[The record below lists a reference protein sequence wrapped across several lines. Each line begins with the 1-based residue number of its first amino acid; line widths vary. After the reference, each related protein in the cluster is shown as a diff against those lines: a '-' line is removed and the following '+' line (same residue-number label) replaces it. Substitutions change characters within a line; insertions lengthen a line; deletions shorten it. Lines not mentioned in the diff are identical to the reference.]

1 MAEEFV
7 GLTVKFG
14 ANTVEFDNSVKGMN
28 TALTQLKK
36 ELQTINQQLK
46 LDPNNVEL
54 LNRKMQ
60 NFQQQAEI
68 GAKKIAELRK
78 EQAALGD
85 EKIGTAEWQKLENEI
100 QKTEAQMQVVQR
112 AIDSTQSKLNSIT
125 PGKIEY
131 VNRQLDE
138 MSQKLDNA
146 AEKVGKVKEGF
157 EKAGNAVAPF
167 SAAAAGGLIAGAKAA
182 GDLQEQ
188 VSKTKAV
195 FKDNSD
201 EMDKFAQ
208 GAIDNINM
216 SENTARGIM
225 NTYGAMGSGLGLT
238 EQANKDMAKSLTS
251 LTADVVAFNDVSEDR
266 ASTALKGIYTGETE
280 SLKELGVVMTQTN
293 LDNYAMAK
301 GYGKTT
307 KEMSESE
314 KVALRYAYVQDAL
327 SDAQGAA
334 KREQDSFNGQLRLFK
349 EQLVEI
355 ATNIGKVL
363 IPALEPLLKHLNDM
377 TEKFRTMEPEQLE
390 KVVKAMIGLAGL
402 APALLGIAKVLGVV
416 QGVLGGLSKA
426 MLFLKDTKIA
436 GAFAKIFGGVS
447 TGPILLVVGAIVAVG
462 VALKQLWDRSETFRN
477 TISGIFD
484 SIAGSFEVSINL
496 IKNNMDGLQNTWK
509 SVWSYIEPAW
519 LLFQEIVGVAAVVIV
534 SAIDTI
540 AGVFRGLTTIIT
552 GVLTGNSYLIQAGFD
567 TILGFLEQF
576 VTNIMTYVSS
586 IDWGSL
592 AKTAIDGIVAGITA
606 LASLVWNAF
615 ITLFNIAIDFI
626 KSVDW
631 MAVGSWVLQTLIN
644 GIVALGSFLW
654 NTVQSLF
661 KTAMNFIKSIDWA
674 GVGSTIMNLIITA
687 ISALGSMVWNT
698 LKGLFTTAKNNST
711 NSIDWGSVGN
721 KIINMIGQAISTV
734 GGAIWDM
741 LRGALDTA
749 MSKAKNVD
757 WGSVGQSIVDG
768 IVAGITGLGD
778 AIHNKIS
785 SAFESAKS
793 WVSEKWN
800 ALKGSGDFSF
810 SGTMT
815 NSKGQSI
822 QLASPT
828 MPMLMASGASS
839 GTNLSITV
847 NTQGNGA
854 KSIAR
859 EVEKIIVRR
868 IQS

>member
-1 MAEEFV
+1 
-7 GLTVKFG
+7 
-14 ANTVEFDNSVKGMN
+14 
-28 TALTQLKK
+28 
-36 ELQTINQQLK
+36 
-46 LDPNNVEL
+46 
-54 LNRKMQ
+54 
-60 NFQQQAEI
+60 
-68 GAKKIAELRK
+68 
-78 EQAALGD
+78 
-85 EKIGTAEWQKLENEI
+85 
-100 QKTEAQMQVVQR
+100 
-112 AIDSTQSKLNSIT
+112 
-125 PGKIEY
+125 
-131 VNRQLDE
+131 
-138 MSQKLDNA
+138 
-146 AEKVGKVKEGF
+146 
-157 EKAGNAVAPF
+157 
-167 SAAAAGGLIAGAKAA
+167 
-182 GDLQEQ
+182 
-188 VSKTKAV
+188 
-195 FKDNSD
+195 
-201 EMDKFAQ
+201 
-208 GAIDNINM
+208 
-216 SENTARGIM
+216 
-225 NTYGAMGSGLGLT
+225 
-238 EQANKDMAKSLTS
+238 
-251 LTADVVAFNDVSEDR
+251 
-266 ASTALKGIYTGETE
+266 
-280 SLKELGVVMTQTN
+280 MTQTN

-576 VTNIMTYVSS
+576 VTNIMAYVSS

-654 NTVQSLF
+654 TTVQSLF

-674 GVGSTIMNLIITA
+674 GVGSTIMNLIIKA

-757 WGSVGQSIVDG
+757 WGSVGKSIVDS
-768 IVAGITGLGD
+768 IVSGITGLGD

-793 WVSEKWN
+793 LVSEKWN

-854 KSIAR
+854 KAIAR

>member
-1 MAEEFV
+1 
-7 GLTVKFG
+7 
-14 ANTVEFDNSVKGMN
+14 
-28 TALTQLKK
+28 
-36 ELQTINQQLK
+36 
-46 LDPNNVEL
+46 
-54 LNRKMQ
+54 
-60 NFQQQAEI
+60 
-68 GAKKIAELRK
+68 
-78 EQAALGD
+78 
-85 EKIGTAEWQKLENEI
+85 
-100 QKTEAQMQVVQR
+100 
-112 AIDSTQSKLNSIT
+112 
-125 PGKIEY
+125 
-131 VNRQLDE
+131 
-138 MSQKLDNA
+138 
-146 AEKVGKVKEGF
+146 
-157 EKAGNAVAPF
+157 
-167 SAAAAGGLIAGAKAA
+167 
-182 GDLQEQ
+182 
-188 VSKTKAV
+188 
-195 FKDNSD
+195 
-201 EMDKFAQ
+201 
-208 GAIDNINM
+208 
-216 SENTARGIM
+216 
-225 NTYGAMGSGLGLT
+225 
-238 EQANKDMAKSLTS
+238 
-251 LTADVVAFNDVSEDR
+251 
-266 ASTALKGIYTGETE
+266 
-280 SLKELGVVMTQTN
+280 MTQTN

-477 TISGIFD
+477 TISGILD

-654 NTVQSLF
+654 TTVQSLF
-661 KTAMNFIKSIDWA
+661 KTAVNFIKSIDWA

-757 WGSVGQSIVDG
+757 WGSVGKSIVDS
-768 IVAGITGLGD
+768 IVSGITGLDD

-793 WVSEKWN
+793 LVSEKWN

-854 KSIAR
+854 KAIAR